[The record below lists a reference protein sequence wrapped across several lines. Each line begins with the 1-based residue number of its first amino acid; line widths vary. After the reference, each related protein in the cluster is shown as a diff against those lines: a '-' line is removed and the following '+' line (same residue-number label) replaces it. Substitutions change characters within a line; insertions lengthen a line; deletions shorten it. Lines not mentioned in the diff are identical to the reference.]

1 MLAEVKEHIFIL
13 QIYEKK
19 SKTSKKVLENGIFY
33 KTLLQILLQTDNF
46 ECISVNNLQNITD
59 IVNLNLSQ
67 PLKNSLTKKQ
77 RRS

>member
-19 SKTSKKVLENGIFY
+19 SKTSKKVPENGIFY
-33 KTLLQILLQTDNF
+33 KTLLQILFQTDNF
-46 ECISVNNLQNITD
+46 ECISVNNLKNITD

-67 PLKNSLTKKQ
+67 PQKNSLTKK
-77 RRS
+77 